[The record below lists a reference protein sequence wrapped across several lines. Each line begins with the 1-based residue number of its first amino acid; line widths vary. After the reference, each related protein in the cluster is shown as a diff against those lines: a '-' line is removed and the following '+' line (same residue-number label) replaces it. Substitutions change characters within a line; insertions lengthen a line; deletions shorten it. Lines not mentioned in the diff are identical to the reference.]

1 MKYHF
6 MGLCFQRFVVQH
18 LPRVP
23 QSDRHAQIAVAP
35 CQTAR
40 LSLRL
45 RLLRCTREMTPAHFR
60 IIVLLSKDIAN
71 GSSQQFRN
79 FRIRRMV
86 SCERAKDQYDSRYAM
101 RKTDVVTSYTFFY
114 GRQRRL
120 PLKPIA
126 VANSR
131 AVQPTGGFRRE
142 CFIFTEMIRYAH
154 CAMQQVVVSVT
165 GEIPLQTL
173 KQVWFI
179 LFFDLRIIDFQPA
192 APREVPQTLQYPGHS
207 VAVGMD
213 GRLRADRIE
222 ALLRITI
229 ETTVVLFGMVLE
241 VVGQKQQAA
250 ESSRIETNP

>member
-142 CFIFTEMIRYAH
+142 CFIFTEMLR
-154 CAMQQVVVSVT
+154 
-165 GEIPLQTL
+165 PLRHAAGRS
-173 KQVWFI
+173 
-179 LFFDLRIIDFQPA
+179 LRHGRNP
-192 APREVPQTLQYPGHS
+192 
-207 VAVGMD
+207 VAD
-213 GRLRADRIE
+213 IE
-222 ALLRITI
+222 ASVVYIVLRSPNNRLPT
-229 ETTVVLFGMVLE
+229 GRS
-241 VVGQKQQAA
+241 A
-250 ESSRIETNP
+250 